1 MTAMTVALVDTS
13 VWVALEKD
21 RLINRDLMPEV
32 SRVSVVT
39 LAELH
44 AGVLAAPNAIIQ
56 TERLRTLERA
66 QAIEPLPI
74 DAAVAR
80 EWALLRYEIARAGR
94 RANNNDLWI
103 GATARANG
111 LPVVTQDDDFA
122 ILAELGLLDVVTV

>member
-1 MTAMTVALVDTS
+1 MTVALVDTS

-66 QAIEPLPI
+66 QAI
-74 DAAVAR
+74 
-80 EWALLRYEIARAGR
+80 
-94 RANNNDLWI
+94 
-103 GATARANG
+103 
-111 LPVVTQDDDFA
+111 
-122 ILAELGLLDVVTV
+122 